1 MPGKIRSFIMI
12 INLTTQ
18 HKPGTINHALAGV
31 RRMLDFDGIPC
42 QREIDDVA
50 QILAALAANSDASH
64 ALIEGELRLVRALK
78 RELLARGVKPVYA

>member
-1 MPGKIRSFIMI
+1 
-12 INLTTQ
+12 
-18 HKPGTINHALAGV
+18 
-31 RRMLDFDGIPC
+31 
-42 QREIDDVA
+42 VA